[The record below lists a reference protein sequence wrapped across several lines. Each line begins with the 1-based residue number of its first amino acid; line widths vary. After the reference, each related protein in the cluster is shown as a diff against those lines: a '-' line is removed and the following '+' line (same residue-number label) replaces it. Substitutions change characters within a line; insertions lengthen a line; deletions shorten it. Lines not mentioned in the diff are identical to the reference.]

1 MALKAHLDAL
11 TARHHNLEAAL
22 MDELKHSAKDDDRIS
37 ELKRQKLK
45 LKDEMSKL
53 RRRTM

>member
-11 TARHHNLEAAL
+11 TTRHQTLESNLTHEMKNACR
-22 MDELKHSAKDDDRIS
+22 DDFRIN

-45 LKDEMSKL
+45 LKDEISKL
-53 RRRTM
+53 RRRTP

>member
-1 MALKAHLDAL
+1 MALKAHLEAL
-11 TARHHNLEAAL
+11 NTRHHDLENAISL
-22 MDELKHSAKDDDRIS
+22 ELKRSAKDDLRIT

-53 RRRTM
+53 RRRTN

>member
-11 TARHHNLEAAL
+11 STRHDTLENAIS
-22 MDELKHSAKDDDRIS
+22 MELKHSAKDDLRIS
-37 ELKRQKLK
+37 EMKRQKLK

-53 RRRTM
+53 RRRTT